1 MQNNTIDKLWNKNFL
16 NICLSSFFIFTNFYL
31 LAATMPIYVKN
42 DLKGSATHISLIISL
57 YILGTVLLRPFSGRW
72 ADRYGKR
79 KMSLIFLTLFII
91 CNLAYF
97 GTNAIIP
104 LLVVRFIN
112 GFGFAV
118 STTSTAAMAMDWI
131 PKNKKGE
138 GIGYFSLFMSIAMV
152 IGPALGLFLTN
163 NFDYSVL
170 LIVASVFAILSIVF
184 SYFTEEKQKDL
195 SNQSSIE
202 EFKGINK
209 YIERKSL
216 PFSFAGFL
224 LAFAYSSLLS
234 YVALYTIELGYPQ
247 VSMFFFIVLAFLIII
262 PRPYIGKLFDKKGPN
277 ALVYPGSVIL
287 IIGLIGLANS
297 NEIWSLLISAGIIGL
312 GYGAI
317 FPAYQTLS
325 ISSAS
330 PQRAGTASATFF
342 LLYDIGIGSGS
353 FTLGIISASIGFSNM
368 YLLAAG
374 IALLS
379 LVTYIL
385 IKKRIQRNKE
395 VVG

>member
-97 GTNAIIP
+97 GTSAIIP

-195 SNQSSIE
+195 SNLSSIE
-202 EFKGINK
+202 EFKGIDK

-287 IIGLIGLANS
+287 IIGLIGLAYS